1 MSRFKIVIFLM
12 AVGIAGSIIATAYW
26 YYTRVLGHDTK
37 LQGEIKQLQAQK
49 TTLPDPGVKRFDKA
63 VELLNENNFGEARV
77 ALVEM
82 LKTFPDSS
90 RAGEA
95 RRIIGEMNM
104 DMLFSKEDNTARRD
118 YIVQPGQG
126 LQAIATKN
134 QTTIE
139 CLLRANG
146 LQSHMLQPGDKISVF
161 PLDFEILI
169 DASDKTLQLKLK
181 GLPFKMYNAI
191 DIKVPPG
198 MKIPQNELKIASK
211 SAIYNGKQV
220 NALSPDFMEADKW
233 LTATRGNNNFMI
245 RSMPRAKAMQPAAAP
260 VPAPAVPEAHA
271 GKDKGGKGKQQ
282 QQSGKKGAQPTAEEA
297 TVPEPAPTGIFLPR
311 EDIEELYTIIRQ
323 QTPVVIIR

>member
-12 AVGIAGSIIATAYW
+12 AVGIAGSVIAAAYW
-26 YYTRVLGHDTK
+26 YYTRVMGHDTK
-37 LQGEIKQLQAQK
+37 VQGEIKELQAQK
-49 TTLPDPGVKRFDKA
+49 TTLPDPGVKRFDRA
-63 VELLNENNFGEARV
+63 VELLKENNFSEARA
-77 ALVEM
+77 ALAEM

-146 LQSHMLQPGDKISVF
+146 LQSHMLQPGDKVSVF

-169 DASDKTLQLKLK
+169 DVSEKTLDLKLK
-181 GLPFKMYNAI
+181 GIVFKQYNAV
-191 DIKVPPG
+191 DVKVPPG
-198 MKIPQNELKIASK
+198 MRVPAPELKISGK
-211 SAIYNGKQV
+211 SAIYHGKQV
-220 NALSPDFMEADKW
+220 NALSPDFMDADKW
-233 LTATRGNNNFMI
+233 LTATKGNNNFMI
-245 RSMPRAKAMQPAAAP
+245 RALPRAKPAQPAPTAAAP
-260 VPAPAVPEAHA
+260 ASPSKEQS
-271 GKDKGGKGKQQ
+271 GNKK
-282 QQSGKKGAQPTAEEA
+282 QSGKKGAQPAADEPA
-297 TVPEPAPTGIFLPR
+297 LPEPAPTGIFLAR

-323 QTPVVIIR
+323 QTPVEIRR

>member
-37 LQGEIKQLQAQK
+37 LQGEIKQLQSQK

-63 VELLNENNFGEARV
+63 IELLNANNLMEAR
-77 ALVEM
+77 AGLVEM
-82 LKTFPDSS
+82 LKTFPDST
-90 RAGEA
+90 RAAEA

-126 LQAIATKN
+126 LQAIASKN
-134 QTTIE
+134 QTTVE

-146 LQSHMLQPGDKISVF
+146 LQSTMLQPGDKVSVF

-169 DASDKTLQLKLK
+169 DVSDKTLQLKLK
-181 GLPFKMYNAI
+181 GIVFKQYNAI
-191 DIKVPPG
+191 DVKVPPG
-198 MKIPQNELKIASK
+198 MRVPDDKLKIGGK
-211 SAIYNGKQV
+211 SAVYGGKQV
-220 NALSPDFMEADKW
+220 TATSPDFTEADKW
-233 LTATRGNNNFMI
+233 LSAERGTNNFLI
-245 RSMPRAKAMQPAAAP
+245 RSLPRAKSVQPAATTATA
-260 VPAPAVPEAHA
+260 PAPTKEQ
-271 GKDKGGKGKQQ
+271 GSKRK
-282 QQSGKKGAQPTAEEA
+282 QSGNNKAAPAADEPSL
-297 TVPEPAPTGIFLPR
+297 PEPSPTGIFLPR

-323 QTPVVIIR
+323 QTPVVVIR

>member
-12 AVGIAGSIIATAYW
+12 AVGIAGSVIAAAYW

-37 LQGEIKQLQAQK
+37 VQKEIKQLQSQK
-49 TTLPDPGVKRFDKA
+49 ATLPDPGVKRFDRA
-63 VELLNENNFGEARV
+63 IELLNENNFTEARA
-77 ALVEM
+77 ALAEM

-90 RAGEA
+90 RAAEA
-95 RRIIGEMNM
+95 RRIIGEINM

-118 YIVQPGQG
+118 YKVQPGQG
-126 LQAIATKN
+126 LSAIATKN

-146 LQSHMLQPGDKISVF
+146 LQSHMLQPGDKVSVF

-169 DASDKTLQLKLK
+169 DASEKTLQLKLK
-181 GLPFKMYNAI
+181 GSVFKQYNAI

-198 MKIPQNELKIASK
+198 MRIPDDKLKIAGK
-211 SAIYNGKQV
+211 SANYNGKQV
-220 NALSPDFMEADKW
+220 NALSPEFMEADKW

-245 RSMPRAKAMQPAAAP
+245 RSMPRAK
-260 VPAPAVPEAHA
+260 PAPAA
-271 GKDKGGKGKQQ
+271 GTGTTAAKEQGGKGK
-282 QQSGKKGAQPTAEEA
+282 QSGKKGAQPATEEPA
-297 TVPEPAPTGIFLPR
+297 LPEPAPTGIFLPR

-323 QTPVVIIR
+323 QTPVAIIR